1 MHIIS
6 AGPIWKTTN
15 CGETLC
21 ERRGLRQQPI
31 KIVKYTYTKIE
42 RPAVPL
48 PARLAAVDPICLDIL
63 YNRGIQTPE
72 AMENFLFPSLL
83 KQLKSHPPMLDMD
96 KAVAILKDVVSN
108 KYTVTIYHDYDVD
121 GVTAGVT
128 ALSGLTQL
136 GVPANHY
143 CNDRITGGF
152 GINAAGVDDIM
163 SKFPET
169 KVLLT
174 VDNGIAGIEGVA
186 RAKELGLTVIV
197 TDHHE
202 PGSELPA
209 ADAVIDHKRAD
220 EPDAQDKNCCGA
232 GVVWKLLLELYSTI
246 GRDVTPVLDL
256 LDIVALG
263 TIADVV
269 PLVGD
274 NRAIVQEGL
283 KRINAGKRPFFRSC
297 LEALEKD
304 SIDAMTVAFRIAPM
318 INAVSRMGNDAS
330 QLIDLLLETDPVKLR
345 EGIIA
350 LDEINEARKEET
362 RREAELAKNLVGDAP
377 VGAIVFNHESL
388 QEGIVG
394 IVAGQLKEEFSL
406 PAVVLARTEEGNWKG
421 SARSPEGFMLKEAL
435 DQCAEYLLSYGGH
448 AKAAGLTVRGSD
460 LEKFREKFTR
470 LAVEAAGDTGFE
482 TAVPIDEVL
491 PAEDYTE
498 DLVRHLSILE
508 PFGEGFPRP
517 LFGLV
522 AKNIVGT
529 RFMGTEEQHVKY
541 HDASGLDVIQWNKG
555 DQAKARKAPPKKFVG
570 FPGLN
575 VFRGETTVQ
584 FIAE

>member
-1 MHIIS
+1 M
-6 AGPIWKTTN
+6 
-15 CGETLC
+15 
-21 ERRGLRQQPI
+21 
-31 KIVKYTYTKIE
+31 KYTYNKVE
-42 RPAVPL
+42 RPAAPL

-72 AMENFLFPSLL
+72 AMESFLFPSLL

-96 KAVAILKDVVSN
+96 KAVSILKEVVSN

-136 GVPANHY
+136 GVPVNHY

-169 KVLLT
+169 RVLLT

-186 RAKELGLTVIV
+186 RAKELGLTVII

-202 PGSELPA
+202 PGAELPA

-220 EPDAQDKNCCGA
+220 EPDEQDKNCCGA
-232 GVVWKLLLELYSTI
+232 GVVWKLLLGLYSTL

-297 LEALEKD
+297 LEVLEKD

-362 RREAELAKNLVGDAP
+362 RREAELAKNRVGDAP

-555 DQAKARKAPPKKFVG
+555 EQAKARKAPPKKFVG

>member
-1 MHIIS
+1 M
-6 AGPIWKTTN
+6 
-15 CGETLC
+15 
-21 ERRGLRQQPI
+21 
-31 KIVKYTYTKIE
+31 KYTYTKVE
-42 RPAVPL
+42 RPAAPL

-63 YNRGIQTPE
+63 YSRGIQTPE

-83 KQLKSHPPMLDMD
+83 KQLKSHPPLRDMD
-96 KAVAILKDVVSN
+96 KAVDILKNVVSN
-108 KYTVTIYHDYDVD
+108 KYSVTIYHDYDVD

-136 GVPANHY
+136 GVPVNHY

-152 GINAAGVDDIM
+152 GINAAGVDGIM

-186 RAKELGLTVIV
+186 RAKELGLTVII

-202 PGSELPA
+202 PGAELPA

-220 EPDAQDKNCCGA
+220 EPDDQDKNCCGA
-232 GVVWKLLLELYSTI
+232 GVIWKLLLELYITL
-246 GRDVTPVLDL
+246 GYDVEPVMEL

-283 KRINAGKRPFFRSC
+283 KRINSGSRPFFQMC
-297 LEALEKD
+297 LEVLEKE

-318 INAVSRMGNDAS
+318 INAVSRMGGDAS
-330 QLIDLLLETDPVKLR
+330 KLIGLFLETNTSDLR
-345 EGIIA
+345 AGIIS
-350 LDEINEARKEET
+350 LDDINEARKEET
-362 RREAELAKNLVGDAP
+362 RREAELAKELIGEKPA
-377 VGAIVFNHESL
+377 GAIVFNHESL

-406 PAVVLARTEEGNWKG
+406 PAVVLAKDKNGNWKG
-421 SARSPEGFMLKEAL
+421 SARSPEGFMLKSAL
-435 DQCAEYLLSYGGH
+435 DECAEYLISYGGH
-448 AKAAGLTVRGSD
+448 AKAAGLTVRATD
-460 LEKFREKFTR
+460 LDKFKDKFIK
-470 LAVEAAGDTGFE
+470 LATEAAGDDGFE
-482 TAVPIDEVL
+482 VAVPIDAVL
-491 PAEDYTE
+491 HAQDYTE
-498 DLVRHLSILE
+498 DMIRHLGILE
-508 PFGEGFPRP
+508 PFGEGFRQP
-517 LFGLV
+517 LFGLITN
-522 AKNIVGT
+522 NITGV
-529 RFMGTEEQHVKY
+529 RYMGAEEQHVRYQDK
-541 HDASGLDVIQWNKG
+541 SGLQIIQWNKG
-555 DQAKARKAPPKKFVG
+555 EQAKARKVPPKKFVG
-570 FPGLN
+570 YPGLN
-575 VFRGETTVQ
+575 VFRGTTTVQ

>member
-283 KRINAGKRPFFRSC
+283 KRINAGNRPFFRSC
-297 LEALEKD
+297 LEVLEKD

-330 QLIDLLLETDPVKLR
+330 QVD
-345 EGIIA
+345 
-350 LDEINEARKEET
+350 
-362 RREAELAKNLVGDAP
+362 
-377 VGAIVFNHESL
+377 
-388 QEGIVG
+388 
-394 IVAGQLKEEFSL
+394 
-406 PAVVLARTEEGNWKG
+406 
-421 SARSPEGFMLKEAL
+421 
-435 DQCAEYLLSYGGH
+435 
-448 AKAAGLTVRGSD
+448 
-460 LEKFREKFTR
+460 
-470 LAVEAAGDTGFE
+470 
-482 TAVPIDEVL
+482 
-491 PAEDYTE
+491 
-498 DLVRHLSILE
+498 
-508 PFGEGFPRP
+508 
-517 LFGLV
+517 
-522 AKNIVGT
+522 
-529 RFMGTEEQHVKY
+529 
-541 HDASGLDVIQWNKG
+541 
-555 DQAKARKAPPKKFVG
+555 
-570 FPGLN
+570 
-575 VFRGETTVQ
+575 
-584 FIAE
+584 

>member
-1 MHIIS
+1 M
-6 AGPIWKTTN
+6 
-15 CGETLC
+15 
-21 ERRGLRQQPI
+21 
-31 KIVKYTYTKIE
+31 KYTYNKIE

-63 YNRGIQTPE
+63 YSRGIRTPE
-72 AMENFLFPSLL
+72 EMENFLFPSLL
-83 KQLKSHPPMLDMD
+83 KQLKSHPPMVDMD
-96 KAVAILKDVVSN
+96 KAVTILKNVVAN
-108 KYTVTIYHDYDVD
+108 KYPVTIYHDYDVD

-136 GVPANHY
+136 GVPVNHY
-143 CNDRITGGF
+143 CNDRIIGGF
-152 GINAAGVDDIM
+152 GINAAGVDEIM
-163 SKFPET
+163 SKYPET

-174 VDNGIAGIEGVA
+174 VDNGIAGNEGVA
-186 RAKELGLTVIV
+186 RTKALGLTVIV

-209 ADAVIDHKRAD
+209 ADAVIDHKRLD
-220 EPDAQDKNCCGA
+220 EPPEQDKNCCGA
-232 GVVWKLLLELYSTI
+232 GVIWKVLLELYI
-246 GRDVTPVLDL
+246 DLGRDVGPVMDL

-263 TIADVV
+263 TVADVV

-274 NRAIVQEGL
+274 NRVIVQEGL
-283 KRINAGKRPFFRSC
+283 KRINAGSRPFFRSC
-297 LEALEKD
+297 MEILEKD
-304 SIDAMTVAFRIAPM
+304 YIDAMTVAFRIAPM

-330 QLIDLLLETDPVKLR
+330 QLIDLFLETKPDQLR
-345 EGIIA
+345 AGIIA

-362 RREAELAKNLVGDAP
+362 RREADLAKSLVGEDP
-377 VGAIVFNHESL
+377 SGAIIFNHESL
-388 QEGIVG
+388 HEGIVG

-406 PAVVLARTEEGNWKG
+406 PAVVLAKDKDGNWKG
-421 SARSPEGFMLKEAL
+421 SARSPEGFMLKDAL

-448 AKAAGLTVRGSD
+448 AKAAGLTVRASD
-460 LEKFREKFTR
+460 LDKFKEKLTR
-470 LAVEAAGDTGFE
+470 LAVDAAGEKGFE
-482 TAVPIDEVL
+482 TAVPIDAVL

-498 DLVRHLSILE
+498 EMVRHLSILE

-522 AKNIVGT
+522 VSNITDT
-529 RFMGTEEQHVKY
+529 RFMGQEEQHVKY
-541 HDASGLDVIQWNKG
+541 HDESGLDVIQWNKG
-555 DQAKARKAPPKKFVG
+555 EQAKARKTPPKKFVG

-575 VFRGETTVQ
+575 VFRGTTTVQ

>member
-1 MHIIS
+1 MEKS
-6 AGPIWKTTN
+6 FLKGGG
-15 CGETLC
+15 CGSSPQ
-21 ERRGLRQQPI
+21 RSM
-31 KIVKYTYTKIE
+31 KYTYNKVE
-42 RPAVPL
+42 RPAAPL

-72 AMENFLFPSLL
+72 AMESFLFPSLL

-96 KAVAILKDVVSN
+96 KAVSILKEVVSN

-136 GVPANHY
+136 GVPVNHY

-169 KVLLT
+169 RVLLT

-186 RAKELGLTVIV
+186 RAKELGLTVII

-202 PGSELPA
+202 LGAELPA

-220 EPDAQDKNCCGA
+220 EPDGQDKNCCGA
-232 GVVWKLLLELYSTI
+232 GVVWKLLLELYSTL

-297 LEALEKD
+297 LEVLEKD

-555 DQAKARKAPPKKFVG
+555 DQAKTRKAPPKKFVG

>member
-1 MHIIS
+1 M
-6 AGPIWKTTN
+6 
-15 CGETLC
+15 
-21 ERRGLRQQPI
+21 
-31 KIVKYTYTKIE
+31 KYTYNKIE

-63 YNRGIQTPE
+63 YSRGIRTPE
-72 AMENFLFPSLL
+72 EMENFLFPSLL
-83 KQLKSHPPMLDMD
+83 KQLKSHPPMVDMD
-96 KAVAILKDVVSN
+96 KAVTILKNVVAN
-108 KYTVTIYHDYDVD
+108 KYPVTIYHDYDVD

-136 GVPANHY
+136 GVPVNHY
-143 CNDRITGGF
+143 CNDRIIGGF
-152 GINAAGVDDIM
+152 GINATGVDEIM
-163 SKFPET
+163 SKYPET

-174 VDNGIAGIEGVA
+174 VDNGIAGNEGVA
-186 RAKELGLTVIV
+186 RAKALGLTVIV

-209 ADAVIDHKRAD
+209 ADAVIDHKRLD
-220 EPDAQDKNCCGA
+220 EPPEQDKNCCGA
-232 GVVWKLLLELYSTI
+232 GVVWKLMLELYISL
-246 GRDVTPVLDL
+246 GRDVAPILEL

-269 PLVGD
+269 PLMGD

-283 KRINAGKRPFFRSC
+283 KRINAGTRPFFRSC
-297 LEALEKD
+297 LDVLEKD

-330 QLIDLLLETDPVKLR
+330 QMIELLLETDPVKLR
-345 EGIIA
+345 AGIVA

-362 RREAELAKNLVGDAP
+362 RRETELAKSLVGDSP
-377 VGAIVFNHESL
+377 TGAIVFNHNSL

-406 PAVVLARTEEGNWKG
+406 PAVVLAKTEDGNWKG

-460 LEKFREKFTR
+460 LEKFREKFIQ

-491 PAEDYTE
+491 SAEDYTE

-529 RFMGTEEQHVKY
+529 RFMGAEEQHVKY
-541 HDASGLDVIQWNKG
+541 HDESGLDIIQWNKG
-555 DQAKARKAPPKKFVG
+555 EQARARKAPPRKFVG

-575 VFRGETTVQ
+575 IFRGTTTIQ
-584 FIAE
+584 FVAE

>member
-1 MHIIS
+1 MEKS
-6 AGPIWKTTN
+6 FLKGGG
-15 CGETLC
+15 CGSSPQ
-21 ERRGLRQQPI
+21 RSM
-31 KIVKYTYTKIE
+31 KYTYNKVE
-42 RPAVPL
+42 RPAAPL

-72 AMENFLFPSLL
+72 AMESFLFPSLL

-96 KAVAILKDVVSN
+96 KAVSILKEVVSN

-136 GVPANHY
+136 GVPVNHY

-169 KVLLT
+169 RVLLT

-186 RAKELGLTVIV
+186 RAKELGLTVII

-202 PGSELPA
+202 PGAELPA

-220 EPDAQDKNCCGA
+220 EPDGQDKNCCGA
-232 GVVWKLLLELYSTI
+232 GVVWKLLLELYSTL

-297 LEALEKD
+297 LEVLEKD

-555 DQAKARKAPPKKFVG
+555 DQAKTRKAPPKKFVG

>member
-1 MHIIS
+1 M
-6 AGPIWKTTN
+6 
-15 CGETLC
+15 
-21 ERRGLRQQPI
+21 
-31 KIVKYTYTKIE
+31 KYTYNKIE

-63 YNRGIQTPE
+63 YSRGIRTPE
-72 AMENFLFPSLL
+72 EMENFLFPSLL
-83 KQLKSHPPMLDMD
+83 KQLKSHPPMVDMD
-96 KAVAILKDVVSN
+96 KAVTILKNVVAN
-108 KYTVTIYHDYDVD
+108 KYPVTIYHDYDVD

-136 GVPANHY
+136 GVPVNHY
-143 CNDRITGGF
+143 CNDRIIGGF
-152 GINAAGVDDIM
+152 GINAAGVDEIM
-163 SKFPET
+163 SKYPET

-174 VDNGIAGIEGVA
+174 VDNGIAGNEGVA
-186 RAKELGLTVIV
+186 RAKALGLTVIV

-209 ADAVIDHKRAD
+209 ADAVIDHKRLD
-220 EPDAQDKNCCGA
+220 EPPEQDKNCCGA
-232 GVVWKLLLELYSTI
+232 GVIWKVLLELYI
-246 GRDVTPVLDL
+246 DLGRDVGPVMDL

-263 TIADVV
+263 TVADVV

-274 NRAIVQEGL
+274 NRVIVQEGL
-283 KRINAGKRPFFRSC
+283 KRINAGSRPFFRSC
-297 LEALEKD
+297 MEILEKD
-304 SIDAMTVAFRIAPM
+304 YIDAMTVAFRIAPM

-330 QLIDLLLETDPVKLR
+330 QLIDLFLETKPDQLR
-345 EGIIA
+345 AGIIA

-362 RREAELAKNLVGDAP
+362 RREADLAKRLVGEDP
-377 VGAIVFNHESL
+377 TGAIIFNHESL

-406 PAVVLARTEEGNWKG
+406 PAVVLAKDKDGNWKG
-421 SARSPEGFMLKEAL
+421 SARSPEGFMLKDAL

-448 AKAAGLTVRGSD
+448 AKAAGLTVRASD
-460 LEKFREKFTR
+460 LDKFKEKLTR
-470 LAVEAAGDTGFE
+470 LAVDAAGEKGFE
-482 TAVPIDEVL
+482 TAVPIDAVL
-491 PAEDYTE
+491 SAEDYTE
-498 DLVRHLSILE
+498 EMVRHLSILE

-522 AKNIVGT
+522 VSNITDT
-529 RFMGTEEQHVKY
+529 RFMGQEEQHVKY
-541 HDASGLDVIQWNKG
+541 HDESGLDVIQWNKG
-555 DQAKARKAPPKKFVG
+555 EQAKARKTPPKKFVG

-575 VFRGETTVQ
+575 VFRGTTTVQ

>member
-1 MHIIS
+1 M
-6 AGPIWKTTN
+6 
-15 CGETLC
+15 
-21 ERRGLRQQPI
+21 
-31 KIVKYTYTKIE
+31 KYTYNKIE

-63 YNRGIQTPE
+63 YSRGIRTPE
-72 AMENFLFPSLL
+72 EMENFLFPSLL
-83 KQLKSHPPMLDMD
+83 KQLKSHPPMVDMD
-96 KAVAILKDVVSN
+96 KAVTILKNVVAN
-108 KYTVTIYHDYDVD
+108 KYPVTIYHDYDVD

-136 GVPANHY
+136 GVPVNHY
-143 CNDRITGGF
+143 CNDRIIGGF
-152 GINAAGVDDIM
+152 GINAAGVDEIM
-163 SKFPET
+163 SKYPET

-174 VDNGIAGIEGVA
+174 VDNGIAGNEGVA
-186 RAKELGLTVIV
+186 RAKALGLTVIV

-209 ADAVIDHKRAD
+209 ADAVIDHKRLD
-220 EPDAQDKNCCGA
+220 EPPEQDKNCCGA
-232 GVVWKLLLELYSTI
+232 GVIWKVLLELYI
-246 GRDVTPVLDL
+246 DLGRDVGPVMDL

-263 TIADVV
+263 TVADVV

-274 NRAIVQEGL
+274 NRVIVQEGL
-283 KRINAGKRPFFRSC
+283 KRINAGSRPFFRSC
-297 LEALEKD
+297 MEILEKD
-304 SIDAMTVAFRIAPM
+304 YIDAMTVAFRIAPM

-330 QLIDLLLETDPVKLR
+330 QLVDLFLETKPDQLR
-345 EGIIA
+345 AGIIA

-362 RREAELAKNLVGDAP
+362 RREADLAKSLVGEDP
-377 VGAIVFNHESL
+377 SGAIIFNHESL
-388 QEGIVG
+388 HEGIVG

-406 PAVVLARTEEGNWKG
+406 PAVVLAKDKDGNWKG
-421 SARSPEGFMLKEAL
+421 SARSPEGFMLKDAL

-448 AKAAGLTVRGSD
+448 AKAAGLTVRASD
-460 LEKFREKFTR
+460 LDKFKEKLTR
-470 LAVEAAGDTGFE
+470 LAVDAAGEKGFE
-482 TAVPIDEVL
+482 TAVPIDAVL

-498 DLVRHLSILE
+498 EMVRHLSILE

-522 AKNIVGT
+522 VSNITDT
-529 RFMGTEEQHVKY
+529 RFMGQEEQHVKY
-541 HDASGLDVIQWNKG
+541 HDESGLDVIQWNKG
-555 DQAKARKAPPKKFVG
+555 EQAKARKTPPKKFVG

-575 VFRGETTVQ
+575 VFRGTTTVQ